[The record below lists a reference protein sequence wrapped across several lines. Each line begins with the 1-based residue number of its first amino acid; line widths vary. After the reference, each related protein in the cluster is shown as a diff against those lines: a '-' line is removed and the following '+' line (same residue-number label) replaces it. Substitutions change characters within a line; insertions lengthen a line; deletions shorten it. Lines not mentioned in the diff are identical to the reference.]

1 MAGHAIQRSPKIN
14 TIYPPMYNSCLK
26 MGYPIPSVPHSIHG
40 CAPLLPST
48 LPEVGGQKLL
58 RKGPVAGGSPMVG
71 GGLINKKS
79 GFISAKTPAWQKTV
93 LLTFDSI
100 SPTFT
105 GNSFGFTNRN
115 D

>member
-1 MAGHAIQRSPKIN
+1 
-14 TIYPPMYNSCLK
+14 
-26 MGYPIPSVPHSIHG
+26 
-40 CAPLLPST
+40 
-48 LPEVGGQKLL
+48 
-58 RKGPVAGGSPMVG
+58 MVG

>member
-1 MAGHAIQRSPKIN
+1 
-14 TIYPPMYNSCLK
+14 

>member
-1 MAGHAIQRSPKIN
+1 
-14 TIYPPMYNSCLK
+14 

-79 GFISAKTPAWQKTV
+79 GFISAKTPAWQNTV
-93 LLTFDSI
+93 LLIVFHQHSPAI
-100 SPTFT
+100 VSGSPTEM
-105 GNSFGFTNRN
+105 R